1 MKPTILGI
9 RLGTLTSLYGWRLR
23 RRAGQEL
30 LAGSGIAV
38 GVALVFGVLVANTS
52 IVNASSQ
59 LLRELIGKARV
70 ELVARSD
77 QGIDQSLAA
86 KAARLPGVKVSAW
99 LLREDA
105 TVFLGK
111 RSRSVQLIGVTPTLT
126 ALGSGA
132 TRNLGAGGL
141 LLAGGLGLPSGVA
154 EAIGVRPGDWV
165 MLRVNGEVHRLKVRA
180 VLGSQTVGAVASSPI
195 VVSLMKTA
203 QRVTGKPRRVT
214 EVLIKPRPGADLR
227 VADELRKLAAGRMD
241 VEPAQNELHLLKA
254 AAKPNQQSTT
264 LFAAISAMVGFL
276 LALNAM
282 LLTVPERR
290 RFIVEL
296 RTQGFAPGQVILI
309 MGFQAVALGL
319 AASIVGV
326 LLGDVLS
333 NTVFRKVPDYLTF
346 AFPVGTQR
354 VISLVTVVIALGC
367 GLLASLLASLPP
379 VFDLRSRRSA
389 DAVMQEAGEAGQ
401 SVSGRTMG
409 WLCLLGF
416 ALVGLVFVLTL
427 AAPGLAVICGV
438 VLAVAVVCLIP
449 CSFALVLW
457 ALTPIGE
464 RIRGSML
471 AVAMV
476 ELRASTT
483 RSIALAAVAALA
495 VYGSVAIDGAQ
506 HDLLHGLDE
515 ATVEFFH
522 TADLWVTTGAN
533 DLTTS
538 SFASAD
544 TPAALAH
551 SPLLASVRSYQGGF
565 LDVGSR
571 RLWIRAKS
579 PEDRAM
585 LQSSQLIQ
593 GEFVSA
599 TRRLRQGGW
608 VAISGGLAG
617 ERHLR
622 VGDRV
627 TLPTPLGPARF
638 GVAAITTN
646 VGWPPGAITMNTNDY
661 RHYWQT
667 EDPSALEI
675 NLRPGVSAAAGKR
688 AVQQILQ
695 GRPGLAVQTTDERV
709 AQFERNARA
718 GLKNLGEISTLLLVA
733 AALAVASAL
742 SAAIWQRR
750 RRLASLKAQ
759 GFDRWQLW
767 RSLLLES
774 TIVLSIGC
782 ADGVLLGLFGHALA
796 SRWLQQ
802 TTGFPAPFSLGA
814 IQVLLTLA
822 LVGGIALTVIAMPGF
837 RAAQVSARTSFQE

>member
-9 RLGTLTSLYGWRLR
+9 RLGTLASLYGWRLR

-52 IVNASSQ
+52 IVSASDQ
-59 LLRELIGKARV
+59 LLHQLIGTARV
-70 ELVARSD
+70 QLVARSD
-77 QGIDQSLAA
+77 EGFDQRLAA
-86 KAARLPGVKVSAW
+86 KAGRLPGVRVSAW

-105 TVFLGK
+105 TILARGQ
-111 RSRSVQLIGVTPTLT
+111 SRSIQLIGVTPSLI
-126 ALGSGA
+126 ALGSSA
-132 TRNLGAGGL
+132 TRNLGAGAL
-141 LLAGGLGLPSGVA
+141 LLAGGLGLPSSVA
-154 EAIGVRPGDWV
+154 EGIGVHPGDRV
-165 MLRVNGEVHRLKVRA
+165 TLRVDGQAHVLKVRA
-180 VLGSQTVGAVASSPI
+180 VLGSQAVGAVSSSPI
-195 VVSLMKTA
+195 AVSLLRTA
-203 QRVTGKPRRVT
+203 QRLTNKNGRVT
-214 EVLIKPRPGADLR
+214 EVLIKPRPGADARLG
-227 VADELRKLAAGRMD
+227 AELRKLAAGRID
-241 VEPAQNELHLLKA
+241 VEPAENELRLLKA

-290 RFIVEL
+290 RFIAEL
-296 RTQGFAPGQVILI
+296 RTQGFAPGQVVLI

-319 AASIVGV
+319 AASVVGV

-354 VISLVTVVIALGC
+354 VLNPSTIVIALGC

-379 VFDLRSRRSA
+379 VFDLRSRRST
-389 DAVMQEAGEAGQ
+389 DAVLHDAGEAGQ
-401 SVSGRTMG
+401 SVSTRTMIG
-409 WLCLLGF
+409 MCLLGF
-416 ALVGLVFVLTL
+416 ALIAAVFVLVL
-427 AAPGLAVICGV
+427 AAPELAVVGGV

-449 CSFALVLW
+449 SSFALALRL
-457 ALTPIGE
+457 LTPIGE

-471 AVAMV
+471 AVAIV
-476 ELRASTT
+476 ELRASTA

-495 VYGSVAIDGAQ
+495 VYGSVAIEGAQ
-506 HDLLHGLDE
+506 HDLLRGLDK
-515 ATVEFFH
+515 ATVEFFG

-538 SFASAD
+538 SFTAAG
-544 TPAALAH
+544 TQQALAS
-551 SPLLASVRSYQGGF
+551 SPLLTAVRTYQGGF

-571 RLWIRAKS
+571 RLWIRARS
-579 PEDRAM
+579 PEDSAM
-585 LQSSQLIQ
+585 LQASQVLH
-593 GEFVSA
+593 GDYALA
-599 TRRLRQGGW
+599 TRRLRAGGW
-608 VAISGGLAG
+608 VAMSAGLAE
-617 ERHLR
+617 ERHMH
-622 VGDRV
+622 VGGSIS
-627 TLPTPLGPARF
+627 LGTPSGPVRF

-646 VGWPPGAITMNTNDY
+646 VGWPPGAITLNTDDY
-661 RHYWQT
+661 QRWWKT
-667 EDPSALEI
+667 ADPSALEVD
-675 NLRPGVSAAAGKR
+675 LRSGVSPAAGKL
-688 AVQQILQ
+688 AVQRILR
-695 GRPGLAVQTTDERV
+695 GRGGLAVQTTAERV

-750 RRLASLKAQ
+750 SRLASLKAQ

-774 TIVLSIGC
+774 SIVLSIGC
-782 ADGVLLGLFGHALA
+782 ADGVVLGLFGHALA
-796 SRWLQQ
+796 SRWLAQ
-802 TTGFPAPFSLGA
+802 TTGFPAPFSLGVL
-814 IQVLLTLA
+814 QVLFTLA
-822 LVGGIALTVIAMPGF
+822 LVGGIALVVIALPGF
-837 RAAQVSARTSFQE
+837 RAARVSPRASFQE